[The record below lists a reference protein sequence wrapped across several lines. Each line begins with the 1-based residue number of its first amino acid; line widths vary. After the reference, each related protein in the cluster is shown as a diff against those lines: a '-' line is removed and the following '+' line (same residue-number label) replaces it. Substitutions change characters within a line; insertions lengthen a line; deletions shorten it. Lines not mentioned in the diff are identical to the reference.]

1 MRIIHIS
8 DLHFPVS
15 LNPIALRKKS
25 LIGYVNYA
33 FRRRKKHQLH
43 HAMVESIQSID
54 YDCLVISG
62 DITNISDEK
71 EFREARKIL
80 DPLLDERTFIIPGN
94 HDRYTQEA
102 FDKELFEKYFSE
114 FTGESH
120 KIHQGAKKYL
130 KTKKVKNL
138 VLYGLDSSLP
148 LPPLQAQ
155 GEADLS
161 VVQAT
166 VSDMEQSKDQEYIV
180 VCHHPI
186 WNPPLRQESDWHKM
200 INRDEVLKILKQRPP
215 IAFLHGHLHTNW
227 VKLIDEKIPFFV
239 INSASSTRDS
249 DPRHESGYHILTK
262 EDEQSDW
269 VIHRMVYDFQQN
281 QFLEKELIK
290 YKE

>member
-1 MRIIHIS
+1 MRIVHIS

-43 HAMVESIQSID
+43 HAMVKSIQSMG

-71 EFREARKIL
+71 EFKEARKIL
-80 DPLLDERTFIIPGN
+80 DPLLDERTFMIPGN

-114 FTGESH
+114 FAGEPH
-120 KIHQGAKKYL
+120 KIHQGVKKYL

-138 VLYGLDSSLP
+138 VLYGWDSNLP

-155 GEADLS
+155 GEVDIS
-161 VVQAT
+161 VAHET
-166 VSDMEQSKDQEYIV
+166 VLDMKQSKDQEYMV

-186 WNPPLRQESDWHKM
+186 WNPILRQESEWHKM
-200 INRDEVLKILKQRPP
+200 INREDVIKILSERPP

-227 VKLIDEKIPFFV
+227 VRLKDEKIPFYV

-262 EDEQSDW
+262 NDQNSDW
-269 VIHRMVYDFQQN
+269 TIQRMVYDSNQD
-281 QFLEKELIK
+281 QFLEKELIE